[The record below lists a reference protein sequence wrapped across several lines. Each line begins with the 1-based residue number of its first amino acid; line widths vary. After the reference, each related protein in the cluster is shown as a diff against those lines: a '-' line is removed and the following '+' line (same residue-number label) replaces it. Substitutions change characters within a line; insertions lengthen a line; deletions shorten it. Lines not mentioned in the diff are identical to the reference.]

1 MGTKTVEETAEETV
15 DVSVS
20 VPVATEEEPAPADVN
35 VVVVDTPEPPATDD
49 AAVSAAI
56 NHEGR
61 LVALE
66 SALSQALPLLE
77 RIAGQAE
84 SAQETANV
92 ALDVALTPEPEPEP
106 EPDDPP
112 VQKHFMHKSW
122 RELLGG
128 KS

>member
-1 MGTKTVEETAEETV
+1 MDDDETTEETV

-20 VPVATEEEPAPADVN
+20 VPVVAEEEPAPADVS
-35 VVVVDTPEPPATDD
+35 VVVVDAPEPPASDD
-49 AAVSAAI
+49 AATSAAI

-66 SALSQALPLLE
+66 SALAQALPLLS
-77 RIAGQAE
+77 RIAEQAE
-84 SAQETANV
+84 NAQSTADV

-106 EPDDPP
+106 EPDEEP
-112 VQKHFMHKSW
+112 VQKHFMHKSF
-122 RELLGG
+122 RELIGG